1 MSELAQNGENQPD
14 NADQNL
20 EMEEIQNENVEIQE

>member
-14 NADQNL
+14 NADQIL